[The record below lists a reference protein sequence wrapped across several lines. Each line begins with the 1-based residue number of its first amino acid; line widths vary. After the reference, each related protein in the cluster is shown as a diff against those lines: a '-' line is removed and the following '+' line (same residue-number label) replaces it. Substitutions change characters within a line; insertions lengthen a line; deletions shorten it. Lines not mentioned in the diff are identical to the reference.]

1 MITKFLEFVTKM
13 LAVIIESIET
23 RNISFLK
30 TT

>member
-13 LAVIIESIET
+13 LALIIESIAT

-30 TT
+30 TI